1 MLCFNLFYFTQNMD
15 KNSPRD
21 AGLKKEG
28 RTEGMLSVGS
38 GSGLPPASAAPPEPG
53 GAEWTPLRLL
63 DPQDRPPPDTAQS
76 RTRAGSLQPSPTSGP
91 QERDSHS
98 GPCDLEVH
106 FGSRDLFGS
115 RSLEAPLVSS
125 GQERSLSVAGVPTS
139 SVDEITGRGC
149 FARLIPGS
157 SSTLEAQL
165 PCQPLP
171 CRPYR
176 RFHPLTRASPE
187 RIPTRTLGA

>member
-63 DPQDRPPPDTAQS
+63 DPQDRPPPQTQPNHGPGQGASS
-76 RTRAGSLQPSPTSGP
+76 RAPQVGLRSEIHTQGRATWK
-91 QERDSHS
+91 
-98 GPCDLEVH
+98 C
-106 FGSRDLFGS
+106 
-115 RSLEAPLVSS
+115 
-125 GQERSLSVAGVPTS
+125 
-139 SVDEITGRGC
+139 I
-149 FARLIPGS
+149 
-157 SSTLEAQL
+157 
-165 PCQPLP
+165 
-171 CRPYR
+171 
-176 RFHPLTRASPE
+176 
-187 RIPTRTLGA
+187 LGAEISLAADRLKPRLSPVARRGLCLWLECQRRVWTRSQGGDVSHA